1 MILNGVA
8 LPSSTPI
15 ADINANPSTY
25 QDTVVQ
31 IERWV
36 VEVCASAGC
45 YVVLRDANNNQLR
58 LKVVDGFVN
67 FQGLT
72 ENGRYMIGEGP
83 YNEGGSH
90 GAQVEID
97 NHGAV
102 VSAELCTTP

>member
-1 MILNGVA
+1 MDL
-8 LPSSTPI
+8 
-15 ADINANPSTY
+15 
-25 QDTVVQ
+25 
-31 IERWV
+31 
-36 VEVCASAGC
+36 
-45 YVVLRDANNNQLR
+45 
-58 LKVVDGFVN
+58 DGFIN

-72 ENGRYMIGEGP
+72 ENGRYMIGEWP